1 MCTKPS
7 SLSCH
12 SACLS
17 MPFPPS
23 HMSNYTTNNQRHIQ
37 TNYQNAHDLRL
48 CGDIG
53 RGLLKWNNSYNL
65 REFGIR
71 EIRYVSYPYE
81 VVDEITIDFS
91 PNRVQQ
97 ASYPMPSSHKSRDEF
112 GIKAIRYANYR
123 YAEVGESAIRFLS
136 NRVQKNHRFLSR
148 IHVKQVFSS
157 PRRPKRRV
165 TNTS

>member
-1 MCTKPS
+1 MAIS
-7 SLSCH
+7 F
-12 SACLS
+12 SANRVQQALYLMLHLHKS
-17 MPFPPS
+17 
-23 HMSNYTTNNQRHIQ
+23 
-37 TNYQNAHDLRL
+37 
-48 CGDIG
+48 
-53 RGLLKWNNSYNL
+53 RG
-65 REFGIR
+65 EFGIR
-71 EIRYVSYPYE
+71 EIRYVSYCYA

-91 PNRVQQ
+91 PNRVQR
-97 ASYPMPSSHKSRDEF
+97 ASYPMPNSHKSRGEF
-112 GIKAIRYANYR
+112 EIRAIRYVNYR